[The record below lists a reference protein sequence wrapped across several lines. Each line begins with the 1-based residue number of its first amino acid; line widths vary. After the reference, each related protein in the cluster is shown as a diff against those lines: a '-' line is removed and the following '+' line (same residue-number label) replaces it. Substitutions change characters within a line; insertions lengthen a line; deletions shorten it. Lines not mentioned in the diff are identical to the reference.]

1 MPCSGVAWFARLRQN
16 PVMSSPT
23 PASNSDAT
31 PWGPSISCGIHD
43 LWLVVVH
50 LYSGHPV
57 WRQVPLTLDE
67 TSPIPRAF
75 TAEIEEVTRAVMLAL
90 GKELEQQSH
99 RKAIEHILASRSMAK
114 MVQEGVISQ
123 EAIENDWV
131 PMHLEGELLE
141 ALALRMS
148 PHVRQSVLDGIRS
161 SLSIVQETLPFSLL
175 PPGERGERQVAMQD
189 AALQPAIGADAV
201 SRNRLVAKTV
211 LSRTIWPPSLMPFIV
226 RRDWIPDLLAQRT
239 HLAFQEVDLQSPKG
253 DPKTVVLTPRDWT
266 RYDLVDPTA
275 APLVSLPL
283 STVGCPPTAEGLTM
297 ASAQYADRPQARDAL
312 SALAKG
318 HPGGRWFTLVDLGD
332 D

>member
-1 MPCSGVAWFARLRQN
+1 
-16 PVMSSPT
+16 MSSPT

-43 LWLVVVH
+43 LWLVAVH

-67 TSPIPRAF
+67 SSPIPREF
-75 TAEIEEVTRAVMLAL
+75 EAEIEEVTRKVMVAL
-90 GKELEQQSH
+90 GEELKNVRNQ
-99 RKAIEHILASRSMAK
+99 KAAEHLMASRGMAR
-114 MVQEGVISQ
+114 MISEGQIS
-123 EAIENDWV
+123 ESAIENDWA
-131 PMHLEGELLE
+131 PMHLEGELME

-189 AALQPAIGADAV
+189 AALQPAIGADAIA
-201 SRNRLVAKTV
+201 RNRLVAKTV

-226 RRDWIPDLLAQRT
+226 KKDWIPDLLAQRT
-239 HLAFQEVDLQSPKG
+239 HLAFQEVDLQASPN
-253 DPKTVVLTPRDWT
+253 DPKQVTLTPRDWT
-266 RYDLVDPTA
+266 RNDLVDPVA
-275 APLVSLPL
+275 APLVSVPL
-283 STVGCPPTAEGLTM
+283 STVGCPPTTEGLTK
-297 ASAQYADRPQARDAL
+297 ASARYADRPQARDAL
-312 SALAKG
+312 SALVKG
-318 HPGGRWFTLVDLGD
+318 LQGGRWFTLVDLGD

>member
-1 MPCSGVAWFARLRQN
+1 
-16 PVMSSPT
+16 MSSPT

-43 LWLVVVH
+43 LWLVAVH

-67 TSPIPRAF
+67 SSPIPRAF

-90 GKELEQQSH
+90 GKELEQQSN

-114 MVQEGVISQ
+114 MVQAGVISE
-123 EAIENDWV
+123 EAIENDFV

-161 SLSIVQETLPFSLL
+161 SLSIVQEMLPFSLL

-189 AALQPAIGADAV
+189 AALQPGIGADSV

-239 HLAFQEVDLQSPKG
+239 HLAFQEVDIRSPKG

-266 RYDLVDPTA
+266 RYDLMDPMA
-275 APLVSLPL
+275 APVVSLPL
-283 STVGCPPTAEGLTM
+283 SAIGCPPSVEGLTM
-297 ASAQYADRPQARDAL
+297 ASGRYADRPQARDAL
-312 SALAKG
+312 SDLAKG
-318 HPGGRWFTLVDLGD
+318 LQGGRWFTLVDLD